1 VTKPQQKS
9 DLHVQEYLPVICTPT
24 LCLSNK
30 NNTMSKVRN
39 FRILIILPFLLLT
52 SVLTNAQAD
61 KKQAELKKLETSLAA
76 AKAKVALNERQIA
89 KSDSLITNGTQMLS
103 EAKTE
108 NKAIEADRKKLD
120 KDNVTKQKS
129 LTKLTTSKD
138 KDESVKA
145 RADLKA
151 LDLQY
156 KSDLKA
162 LGIRQK
168 DATKKMSTGNAN
180 LTRGKAGKKS
190 AQDALKISRKA
201 LDAAQE
207 RYDNANVS
215 ADNTATKDKKKK

>member
-1 VTKPQQKS
+1 
-9 DLHVQEYLPVICTPT
+9 
-24 LCLSNK
+24 
-30 NNTMSKVRN
+30 MSTVKN

-52 SVLTNAQAD
+52 PVLTNAQAD
-61 KKQAELKKLETSLAA
+61 KKQAELKKLETSLEA
-76 AKAKVALNERQIA
+76 AKAKVALNEQQLA
-89 KSDSLITNGTQMLS
+89 KSDSLITLGTQMLA

-108 NKAIEADRKKLD
+108 NKAIETDRKKLD
-120 KDNVTKQKS
+120 KDKAGSQKS

-162 LGIRQK
+162 LSTRLK

-180 LTRGKAGKKS
+180 LAKGKAGKKN
-190 AQDALKISRKA
+190 AQDALKISRKS
-201 LDAAQE
+201 LEIAQE
-207 RYDNANVS
+207 KYDNANGS
-215 ADNTATKDKKKK
+215 TENATSKVKKKK